1 MSLAMFPSMQVPQ
14 IDLFEWLLQKA
25 PHATYNLAF
34 SNIDGLTIQEYKR
47 YTDFPL
53 SDSFELGSNALHGAG
68 ELKKTLGEIY
78 NCSNE
83 NVVTTT
89 GASEANFLVFSS
101 LLSNDDECI
110 VEQPGYQPMW
120 LTPEML
126 GARKINFPRTFENR
140 FNLDCDV
147 LSSLLTKKTK
157 MIILTNLHNPSGV
170 LTDRATIQSIAKIA
184 SEHGAYVL
192 VDEIFLDGSFTPQPS
207 SFGLSNVIV
216 TGSATKIYGL
226 GGLHS
231 GWIIAPPEVAMR
243 CQKLKA
249 HSTGAASYV
258 SEIMTAQ
265 ILQAARGELIRRF
278 QNRSKPNLA
287 SLKKWMSS
295 HTEFF
300 DWVEP
305 DGGIVCF
312 PKYTVNLPSVEF
324 CSYLFH
330 TQKILVNPGSYFN
343 SEGFIRLSF
352 GCDPLLFQSA
362 LDALEKAMNNLQQR
376 V

>member
-1 MSLAMFPSMQVPQ
+1 MPLTMFPSVQVPQ
-14 IDLFEWLLQKA
+14 IDLFEWLRQKA
-25 PHATYNLAF
+25 PLAAYNLAF
-34 SNIDGLTIQEYKR
+34 SNIDGLTIQEFKR
-47 YTDFPL
+47 LIDFPL
-53 SDSFELGSNALHGAG
+53 SDRFELGSNALYGAE
-68 ELKKTLGEIY
+68 ELKKTLGEMY
-78 NCSNE
+78 HCSGE
-83 NVVTTT
+83 NIVTTT

-101 LLSNDDECI
+101 LLSKDDEFI

-126 GARKINFPRTFENR
+126 GARRIDFPRTFENR
-140 FNLDCDV
+140 FTLECEM
-147 LSSLLTKKTK
+147 LSSLLSKKTK

-170 LTDRATIQSIAKIA
+170 LTDRTTIQSIAKIA
-184 SEHGAYVL
+184 SEHDAYVL
-192 VDEIFLDGSFTPQPS
+192 VDEIFLDGSFSSVQS

-226 GGLHS
+226 GGLHT
-231 GWIIAPPEVAMR
+231 GWVIAPPEVAAR

-249 HSTGAASYV
+249 HSTGAASHI
-258 SEIMTAQ
+258 SEIMTAR

-287 SLKKWMSS
+287 ILKKWLSH

-300 DWVEP
+300 EWVEP

-312 PKYTVNLPSVEF
+312 PRYTVDLPSVEF
-324 CSYLFH
+324 CSYLFN

-343 SEGFIRLSF
+343 SEGFIRLSY
-352 GCDPLLFQSA
+352 GCDPFLFQQA
-362 LDALEKAMNNLQQR
+362 LDALEKAMKNLQQR
-376 V
+376 P